1 MTDKDFINLPIPMAD
16 TILTKFDNVMQ
27 IGDLN

>member
-1 MTDKDFINLPIPMAD
+1 MTDKDFINLLTPMAD
-16 TILTKFDNVMQ
+16 TILTKFDNVMH